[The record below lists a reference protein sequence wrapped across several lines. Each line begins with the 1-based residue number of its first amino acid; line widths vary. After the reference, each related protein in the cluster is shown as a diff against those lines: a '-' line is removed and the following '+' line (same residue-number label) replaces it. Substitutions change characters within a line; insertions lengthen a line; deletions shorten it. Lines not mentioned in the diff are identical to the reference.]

1 MEPNGEFAKEEIK
14 IVNIFKKCL
23 TLLTS
28 REMQIKLLW
37 ESIWPQSEQLLP
49 RKQMTTNIG
58 EDLGKEAL
66 FAVGETGV
74 ATTELCGD
82 YSES

>member
-28 REMQIKLLW
+28 REMQIKLL
-37 ESIWPQSEQLLP
+37 
-49 RKQMTTNIG
+49 
-58 EDLGKEAL
+58 
-66 FAVGETGV
+66 
-74 ATTELCGD
+74 
-82 YSES
+82 